1 MRPALGER
9 VESRGEM
16 GLNNHSAAVDYP
28 PAVSKNKPANQSR
41 HDDDFPIQDYLHH
54 RPVRVELWHLAIR
67 LGVENG
73 SWVWPTAWGVVSSWA
88 AAFAFG

>member
-1 MRPALGER
+1 
-9 VESRGEM
+9 V
-16 GLNNHSAAVDYP
+16 NNHSAAVDYP

-41 HDDDFPIQDYLHH
+41 HDDDFPIQDYVRH
-54 RPVRVELWHLAIR
+54 RPARVELWHLAIR

-73 SWVWPTAWGVVSSWA
+73 SCVADGLGVVSSWA